1 MLFDAAKLLQL
12 FEIYKSFLYFF
23 KKILI
28 ICIFILRLCIF
39 VIAPSKKNTQRTIRI
54 AFSPNC
60 RHFSTATVHLSP
72 ANYPR
77 IV

>member
-1 MLFDAAKLLQL
+1 MLFDAAKLLQF

-39 VIAPSKKNTQRTIRI
+39 VIAPSKRM
-54 AFSPNC
+54 
-60 RHFSTATVHLSP
+60 HF
-72 ANYPR
+72 YFYEQD
-77 IV
+77 

>member
-23 KKILI
+23 LKILI

-39 VIAPSKKNTQRTIRI
+39 VIAPSKKTCTFIFMNKIKQR
-54 AFSPNC
+54 
-60 RHFSTATVHLSP
+60 ATP
-72 ANYPR
+72 Y
-77 IV
+77 

>member
-28 ICIFILRLCIF
+28 ISIFILRLCMF
-39 VIAPSKKNTQRTIRI
+39 VIAPSKKACTFIFMNKIKQR
-54 AFSPNC
+54 
-60 RHFSTATVHLSP
+60 ATP
-72 ANYPR
+72 Y
-77 IV
+77 